1 MKPLICSS
9 YKQIEDM
16 LYYTIGQDNNVKV
29 GCVQIRGDEAKIC
42 IEVRHLDQAE
52 ALRNILPE
60 CYEWGMRRVYIH
72 VLCKGE
78 LVYGCSCAKYNQR
91 SVASLFCRALRTN
104 QLFVGVKLHEQSFV
118 PVRSTIDVY
127 IKSCLLP
134 IQCGEGCYNQ
144 QVANEVFAQVLR
156 REFGLIISTEVFY
169 RDDSCRRENRRCLF
183 CVGDCFS

>member
-9 YKQIEDM
+9 YRQIEDM
-16 LYYTIGQDNNVKV
+16 LYYTIGQDSNVKV
-29 GCVQIRGDEAKIC
+29 GCVQIRGNEAKIC

-60 CYEWGMRRVYIH
+60 CYEWGMRKVFVH

-78 LVYGCSCAKYNQR
+78 LVFGCICTKHNQR

-104 QLFVGVKLHEQSFV
+104 QLFVGVKLHEQAFV
-118 PVRSTIDVY
+118 PIRSNIDVY

-134 IQCGEGCYNQ
+134 IQCGERFHSEE
-144 QVANEVFAQVLR
+144 VANEVFAQVLR
-156 REFGLIISTEVFY
+156 REFGLLISTEVFFL
-169 RDDSCRRENRRCLF
+169 DDSCRIGSRRRLF
-183 CVGDCFS
+183 CVGDCFN